1 MPEVKSKLKIKVKG
15 KLKEK
20 DPDTGEV
27 LREFEIPENVIDDP
41 ELMEE
46 FMESRGGKNGSN

>member
-1 MPEVKSKLKIKVKG
+1 MAKVKSKLKIKVKG
-15 KLKEK
+15 KLKER

-27 LREFEIPENVIDDP
+27 LREFEIPENVVDNP

-46 FMESRGGKNGSN
+46 FLGSRGGNNGSD

>member
-1 MPEVKSKLKIKVKG
+1 MAEVKSRLKIKVKG

-27 LREFEIPENVIDDP
+27 LREFEIPENVVDDP

>member
-1 MPEVKSKLKIKVKG
+1 MPEFKSKLKIKVKG

-20 DPDTGEV
+20 DPETGEV
-27 LREFEIPENVIDDP
+27 LREFEIPENVVDDP

-46 FMESRGGKNGSN
+46 FMESRGAKNGSN

>member
-1 MPEVKSKLKIKVKG
+1 MAEVKSKLKIKVKG

-27 LREFEIPENVIDDP
+27 LREFEIPENVVDDP

-46 FMESRGGKNGSN
+46 FMKSRGGKNGSN

>member
-1 MPEVKSKLKIKVKG
+1 MTEVKSSLKIKVTG

-20 DPDTGEV
+20 DPDTGEI
-27 LREFEIPENVIDDP
+27 LREFEIPENIVDDP